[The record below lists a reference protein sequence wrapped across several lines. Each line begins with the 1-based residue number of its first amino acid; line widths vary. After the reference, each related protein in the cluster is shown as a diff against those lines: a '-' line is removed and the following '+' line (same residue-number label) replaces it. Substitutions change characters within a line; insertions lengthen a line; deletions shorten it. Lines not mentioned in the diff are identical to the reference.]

1 MYLNVMRGRRYGG
14 QQRSSRVDWI
24 LKLSVKCLT
33 IIILS
38 EYLVMEDIQEG
49 IEGIVNHVKGEKEYA
64 AKSIEEME
72 ITMTKVRWII

>member
-1 MYLNVMRGRRYGG
+1 
-14 QQRSSRVDWI
+14 
-24 LKLSVKCLT
+24 
-33 IIILS
+33 
-38 EYLVMEDIQEG
+38 MEDIQEG